1 MKRNKTIKICEHLKL
16 HRKVENNVQISLLS
30 VLVVS
35 LLPAYSPAEEV
46 LCKTQPTSIINQD
59 TFSSDGKIHL
69 QSDEIELN
77 EKNVSRFKGN
87 VVIQQANK
95 RIETEQA
102 EYKKQSEQVEASG
115 NVRFITPSIQIKSES
130 ASFNLK
136 SDQAIL
142 EKSEFQS
149 LNSRARGE
157 ASKIEMLN
165 PDETKLSDA
174 TYTTCD
180 LGNTDWLF
188 SASSIILDNKTHQG
202 HAKNVVL
209 RFKDVPFFY
218 FPYLRFP
225 LGEDRLSGFLFPYFG
240 SSDEHGSELKIPY
253 YWNIHPQLDAT
264 ITPHY
269 MSKRGTLLNTEIRY
283 LTQNNQGT
291 LTTEYLN
298 NDKVFNDNRE
308 RVQWNHTSTPDLGW
322 QAKAEYNYVADVNHL
337 TDFSNDLNS
346 TSKTYLPRTANISY
360 SSPNWLLGIKAE
372 DHQIISG
379 ADPYKR
385 LPQITLSSRYPVIN
399 NQVNYAIKSEV
410 VSYDHVDSSKVIGQR
425 LHVKPTISLPYKS
438 AAGFFE
444 PKVTLQYTQYNLE
457 QTTGEAS
464 LSRSIPTLSLNS
476 GLFFERDSQI
486 FNSNYIQ
493 TLEPQ
498 IFYVYVPYKDQSAL
512 PVFDT
517 SKYAFNVNQ
526 FFSDYRF
533 NGIDR
538 IGDDNRLTAALTT
551 RFLNQENGKEVFMA
565 RIGQIYYF
573 TDRKVQL
580 NNAAAETGSRSNI
593 IAELKTQ
600 PGNWKFSSQL
610 EWDPELKEKASS
622 SSQLGY
628 NYSKFNINLAHRYQR
643 NTLETREVK
652 MNWELNSRWKI
663 NATHLYDLREDH
675 VVENLFGINYES
687 CCWGLRL
694 STKERYLSSTQTD
707 RGVYLELILKGLGG
721 FGINQ

>member
-225 LGEDRLSGFLFPYFG
+225 LGEDRLSGFLFP
-240 SSDEHGSELKIPY
+240 
-253 YWNIHPQLDAT
+253 
-264 ITPHY
+264 
-269 MSKRGTLLNTEIRY
+269 
-283 LTQNNQGT
+283 
-291 LTTEYLN
+291 
-298 NDKVFNDNRE
+298 
-308 RVQWNHTSTPDLGW
+308 
-322 QAKAEYNYVADVNHL
+322 
-337 TDFSNDLNS
+337 
-346 TSKTYLPRTANISY
+346 
-360 SSPNWLLGIKAE
+360 
-372 DHQIISG
+372 
-379 ADPYKR
+379 
-385 LPQITLSSRYPVIN
+385 
-399 NQVNYAIKSEV
+399 
-410 VSYDHVDSSKVIGQR
+410 
-425 LHVKPTISLPYKS
+425 
-438 AAGFFE
+438 
-444 PKVTLQYTQYNLE
+444 
-457 QTTGEAS
+457 
-464 LSRSIPTLSLNS
+464 
-476 GLFFERDSQI
+476 
-486 FNSNYIQ
+486 
-493 TLEPQ
+493 
-498 IFYVYVPYKDQSAL
+498 
-512 PVFDT
+512 
-517 SKYAFNVNQ
+517 
-526 FFSDYRF
+526 
-533 NGIDR
+533 
-538 IGDDNRLTAALTT
+538 
-551 RFLNQENGKEVFMA
+551 FM
-565 RIGQIYYF
+565 
-573 TDRKVQL
+573 
-580 NNAAAETGSRSNI
+580 
-593 IAELKTQ
+593 
-600 PGNWKFSSQL
+600 
-610 EWDPELKEKASS
+610 
-622 SSQLGY
+622 
-628 NYSKFNINLAHRYQR
+628 
-643 NTLETREVK
+643 
-652 MNWELNSRWKI
+652 
-663 NATHLYDLREDH
+663 
-675 VVENLFGINYES
+675 
-687 CCWGLRL
+687 
-694 STKERYLSSTQTD
+694 
-707 RGVYLELILKGLGG
+707 
-721 FGINQ
+721 